1 MAVSKGKVIGVNG
14 NMVTVEV
21 EDVVSMNEVA
31 YIEVGEQRLK
41 AEVIRIKGDRAELQ
55 VFEMTEGIG
64 IGDKVNFSEDM
75 LSVQL
80 GPGLLGQVFDGLQN
94 PLPKLAEECGFF
106 LERGV
111 YLEALPEDIKWDF
124 TPAVSAGATV
134 EKADTLGT
142 VPEGIFEHR
151 IMVPFNL
158 I

>member
-21 EDVVSMNEVA
+21 TDVVSLNEVA

-55 VFEMTEGIG
+55 VFEMTEGLG
-64 IGDKVNFSEDM
+64 IGDVVNFTEDM

-111 YLEALPEDIKWDF
+111 YLQALP
-124 TPAVSAGATV
+124 V
-134 EKADTLGT
+134 EKKWILRQLLKL
-142 VPEGIFEHR
+142 VR
-151 IMVPFNL
+151 L
-158 I
+158 